1 MRLETFEVCELLQK
15 RKQIKRSLSE
25 QTDLVEIRLAI
36 LTGSTANELVELL
49 ELHLLASGFRAAC
62 YISEYDKYYE
72 EAVLAPAGL
81 IAFRPD
87 FVYIHTSYVNL
98 KHLSTVPCSEEQLA
112 ENVMAELSPFRQMW
126 KSLRENIGCQ
136 VIQNTFE
143 LPPYAILGN
152 LDSVLPG
159 GHSRFVQELNL
170 ALALEAARNPTLLL
184 QDLMRLSSEI
194 GLAHWFDRE
203 RWFSYKLISSP
214 EGSLA
219 LARSLC
225 AQINAGRGRSR
236 KVLVL
241 DLDNTLWG
249 GVIGDDG
256 PDRIIIGRETPL
268 GEAYTAFQEYCLA
281 LKNRGVILAVCSKND
296 EEIAEQGLSH
306 PDSVL
311 KLTDFSSFR
320 VNWDPKH
327 ENLQQIAHELN
338 VGIDS
343 LVFVD
348 DNPAE
353 RAIVA
358 AQLPAVA
365 VPDVGSEPAQ
375 YASIL
380 QRGRYFEAASLTV
393 EDFERTNLY
402 AGNARRAAEK
412 EKFGDYGEYLDSL
425 EMTAEIDV
433 FKPVY
438 LDRIAQLTNK
448 TNQFNLTTTR
458 YTVAEIEAIAAN
470 PQFIGIYGK
479 LTDRFGD
486 NGLVSVLIGRKD
498 GMDLHIEL
506 WLMSCRVLKRDMES
520 AMLDVIVE
528 RARDRGARRVIGR
541 FIPTS
546 KNGMVAD
553 HYPKLD
559 FRRLCEGEGQESLWA
574 LDLSDYRPRNKHIHT
589 LEVIH
594 G

>member
-1 MRLETFEVCELLQK
+1 MRVETFEVCDLLQK
-15 RKQIKRSLSE
+15 RKQIKRILSE
-25 QTDLVEIRLAI
+25 QADLLEIRLAI
-36 LTGSTANELVELL
+36 LAGSTANELVDLL
-49 ELHLLASGFRAAC
+49 ELHLLASGLRPAF
-62 YISEYDKYYE
+62 YVSEYDKYYE
-72 EAVLAPAGL
+72 ESVIDPAAL
-81 IAFRPD
+81 ITFRPD
-87 FVYIHTSYVNL
+87 FAYIYTSYVNL
-98 KHLSTVPCSEEQLA
+98 KHLSSMQCNEEQLA

-126 KSLRENIGCQ
+126 KSLRENVGCQ

-143 LPPYAILGN
+143 LPPYAMLGN

-159 GHSRFVQELNL
+159 GHSRFVLELNV
-170 ALALEAARNPTLLL
+170 ALAREAASKPTLLL

-203 RWFSYKLISSP
+203 RWFGYKLISSP

-225 AQINAGRGRSR
+225 AQINASRGRSR

-249 GVIGDDG
+249 GAIGDDG

-268 GEAYTAFQEYCLA
+268 AEAYTAFQEYCLA
-281 LKNRGVILAVCSKND
+281 LKNRGVILAVCSKNN
-296 EEIAEQGLSH
+296 EETAKQGFSH

-311 KLTDFSSFR
+311 KLTDFCSFQA
-320 VNWDPKH
+320 NWDPKH
-327 ENLQQIAHELN
+327 ENLQQIAKELN
-338 VGIDS
+338 LGIDT

-353 RAIVA
+353 RALVA

-365 VPDVGSEPAQ
+365 VPDVGSEPAH
-375 YASIL
+375 YPAIL
-380 QRGRYFEAASLTV
+380 QGGRYFEAPSLTA
-393 EDFERTNLY
+393 EDQERTKLY
-402 AGNARRAAEK
+402 AGNALRVAEK
-412 EKFGDYGEYLDSL
+412 EKFADYGEYLDSL

-448 TNQFNLTTTR
+448 TNQFNLTTRR
-458 YTVAEIEAIAAN
+458 YTVAEIQAIARN
-470 PQFIGIYGK
+470 QQFIGIYGK
-479 LTDRFGD
+479 LADRFGD
-486 NGLVSVLIGRKD
+486 NGLVSVMIGRKD
-498 GMDLHIEL
+498 GVDLHLEL

-520 AMLDVIVE
+520 AMLDVIVG
-528 RARDRGARRVIGR
+528 RARDRGARRMIGR

-546 KNGMVAD
+546 KNGMVSD
-553 HYPKLD
+553 HYPSLG
-559 FRRLCEGEGQESLWA
+559 FQRICEREGEESLWA
-574 LDLSDYRPRNKHIHT
+574 LDLFDYQPRNKHIDT
-589 LEVIH
+589 LEAIH